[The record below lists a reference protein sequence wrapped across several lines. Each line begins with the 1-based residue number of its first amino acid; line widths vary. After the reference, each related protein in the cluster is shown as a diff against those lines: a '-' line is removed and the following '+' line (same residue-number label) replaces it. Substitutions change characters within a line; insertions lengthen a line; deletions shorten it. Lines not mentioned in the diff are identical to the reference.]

1 MTPLIARFDL
11 ATLSAMAT
19 SRRPSPVSPTKTSER
34 PPRKSTQRLPVSK
47 VQAAGPAARPDP
59 ATAQLLQILAEEIE
73 ELRSDLHAVREEVAV
88 LRAVVSDRKV
98 TGTYRGVTLP
108 E

>member
-1 MTPLIARFDL
+1 
-11 ATLSAMAT
+11 MAT
-19 SRRPSPVSPTKTSER
+19 SRRPSPASGKTPER
-34 PPRKSTQRLPVSK
+34 PPRKSTQRLPASK
-47 VQAAGPAARPDP
+47 VQTATATAARPDP

-73 ELRSDLHAVREEVAV
+73 ELRADLHAVREEVAV

-98 TGTYRGVTLP
+98 TGSYRGITRL

>member
-1 MTPLIARFDL
+1 
-11 ATLSAMAT
+11 MAT
-19 SRRPSPVSPTKTSER
+19 SRRPSTASPRASER
-34 PPRKSTQRLPVSK
+34 PARKTTQRLPVSK
-47 VQAAGPAARPDP
+47 VPAAATAGRPDP
-59 ATAQLLQILAEEIE
+59 AVAQLLQVLAEEIE

-98 TGTYRGVTLP
+98 TGTYRGITRS

>member
-1 MTPLIARFDL
+1 
-11 ATLSAMAT
+11 MAT
-19 SRRPSPVSPTKTSER
+19 SRRPSPASPKASER
-34 PPRKSTQRLPVSK
+34 PPRKNTQRLPVSK
-47 VQAAGPAARPDP
+47 VQAATAARPDP

-88 LRAVVSDRKV
+88 LRAVVSDRRV
-98 TGTYRGVTLP
+98 TGSYRGITQS